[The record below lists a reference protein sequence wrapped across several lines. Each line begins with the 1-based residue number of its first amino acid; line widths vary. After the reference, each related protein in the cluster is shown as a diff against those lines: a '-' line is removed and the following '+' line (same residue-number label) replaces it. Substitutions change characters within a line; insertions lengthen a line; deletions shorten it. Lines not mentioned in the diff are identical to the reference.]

1 MLPDQVSL
9 MKITRF
15 FMMVKKLLIVKIGV
29 ISDTHD
35 DVENTEK
42 AIDIFNT
49 LKVDHIFHAGDYVY
63 PGMISLFKKLNK
75 ETKFYGVRGNND
87 GELMGIT
94 RQFDEIE
101 NAQFLNEFGKLLI
114 SSKNIAIY
122 HGTNSDLSQSLVE
135 SQLFDILILGHT
147 HIKRIEKMGKTLV
160 LNPGPL
166 NRNFFSK
173 NTNDGPCVII
183 YDEKRELAEFI
194 NINSTQNIQ

>member
-1 MLPDQVSL
+1 MSL

-15 FMMVKKLLIVKIGV
+15 FMMVRKLLIVKIGV
-29 ISDTHD
+29 VSDTHD
-35 DVENTEK
+35 DIENTKK
-42 AIDIFNT
+42 AINIFNT
-49 LKVDHIFHAGDYVY
+49 MKVDYVLHAGDYIF

-94 RQFDEIE
+94 RQFDALE
-101 NAQFLNEFGKLLI
+101 NSQFLNEFGKLLI
-114 SSKNIAIY
+114 SSKKIGIY
-122 HGTNSDLSQSLVE
+122 HGTNSDLSGSLIE

-160 LNPGPL
+160 LNPGSL

-173 NTNDGPCVII
+173 KTNNGPCVIV
-183 YDEKRELAEFI
+183 YDEKRQMAEFI
-194 NINSTQNIQ
+194 NINGTKNSN

>member
-1 MLPDQVSL
+1 

-15 FMMVKKLLIVKIGV
+15 FMMIKKLLIVKIGV

-35 DVENTEK
+35 DIENTEK
-42 AIDIFNT
+42 AINIFN
-49 LKVDHIFHAGDYVY
+49 LMKVNYVFHAGDYIY
-63 PGMISLFKKLNK
+63 PGMISLFKKLDK

-101 NAQFLNEFGKLLI
+101 NALFLNEFGKLLI
-114 SSKNIAIY
+114 SSKKIGIY
-122 HGTNSDLSQSLVE
+122 HGTNSDLSESLVE

-147 HIKRIEKMGKTLV
+147 HTKRIEKMGKTLV
-160 LNPGPL
+160 LNPGAL

-173 NTNDGPCVII
+173 KTIADPCVII
-183 YDEKRELAEFI
+183 YDEKRNLAKFI
-194 NINSTQNIQ
+194 NINSTKNTEYDFGK

>member
-1 MLPDQVSL
+1 
-9 MKITRF
+9 MKITRL
-15 FMMVKKLLIVKIGV
+15 FMMIKKLLIVKIGV

-42 AIDIFNT
+42 AINIFN
-49 LKVDHIFHAGDYVY
+49 LMKVNHVFHAGDYVY
-63 PGMISLFKKLNK
+63 PGMISLFKKLDK
-75 ETKFYGVRGNND
+75 EIKFYGVRGNND

-94 RQFDEIE
+94 KQFDEIE
-101 NAQFLNEFGKLLI
+101 NAQFLNEFGKLSI
-114 SSKNIAIY
+114 FSKKIGIY
-122 HGTNSDLSQSLVE
+122 HGTNSDLSESLLE

-173 NTNDGPCVII
+173 ETDDGPCVII
-183 YDEKRELAEFI
+183 YDEKRDAAEFI
-194 NINSTQNIQ
+194 DINSTKNSK

>member
-1 MLPDQVSL
+1 MSI

-29 ISDTHD
+29 VSDTHD
-35 DVENTEK
+35 DIENTKK
-42 AIDIFNT
+42 AINIFNT
-49 LKVDHIFHAGDYVY
+49 MKVDYVLHAGDYIF

-75 ETKFYGVRGNND
+75 DTKFYGVRGNND

-122 HGTNSDLSQSLVE
+122 HGTNSDLSESLKE

-194 NINSTQNIQ
+194 NINSTQNIK